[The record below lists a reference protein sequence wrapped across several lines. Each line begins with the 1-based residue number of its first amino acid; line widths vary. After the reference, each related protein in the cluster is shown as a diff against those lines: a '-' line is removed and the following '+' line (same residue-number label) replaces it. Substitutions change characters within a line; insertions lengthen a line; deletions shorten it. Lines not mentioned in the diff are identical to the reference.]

1 MMIENDIFNIVGKNQ
16 IVLDDVQQG
25 ILNDI
30 ADKKENIKDVLLW
43 GSHGTGKT
51 IVGAEVAK
59 MKLEQNIH
67 EAKVFERPKPK
78 LILCDFSPRNSMS
91 LLDKL
96 SDEIFDDIEECEI
109 IKLDRTLLDAY
120 IMFVDE
126 MPIYDYI
133 WDYVHVGNYDHIGNY
148 TEYNLQ
154 KYKYRNTGVWFDLS
168 KYENLCIIMC
178 LSPVVPFQNQFEV
191 EPPNWPGLYSRQL
204 ILPHRNCPEIQE
216 FCDFY
221 AHHNGSNASHTLLTT
236 NNKRVIKDNLPNG
249 ELPIWVECDDDE
261 ATALVKKVRNEHTED
276 SIAVL
281 CPSSC
286 KEHNEHGCV
295 SERIMVG
302 LEKDIIILMPR
313 SRCSYYD
320 IELFSRARKKLYI
333 LAFPT
338 AIPYENT
345 LNLCVNHQQSDAC
358 PDPCTWIMTD
368 TLPDNLIAENFLD
381 EGDWVW
387 IYHKQSPKCQQH
399 NISRTCPCPWINQSL
414 VVKTQK
420 IF

>member
-1 MMIENDIFNIVGKNQ
+1 MIENDIFNIVGKNQ

-216 FCDFY
+216 FCDF
-221 AHHNGSNASHTLLTT
+221 
-236 NNKRVIKDNLPNG
+236 D

-261 ATALVKKVRNEHTED
+261 ATALVKKIRNEH
-276 SIAVL
+276 
-281 CPSSC
+281 
-286 KEHNEHGCV
+286 
-295 SERIMVG
+295 
-302 LEKDIIILMPR
+302 
-313 SRCSYYD
+313 
-320 IELFSRARKKLYI
+320 
-333 LAFPT
+333 
-338 AIPYENT
+338 
-345 LNLCVNHQQSDAC
+345 
-358 PDPCTWIMTD
+358 
-368 TLPDNLIAENFLD
+368 
-381 EGDWVW
+381 
-387 IYHKQSPKCQQH
+387 
-399 NISRTCPCPWINQSL
+399 
-414 VVKTQK
+414 
-420 IF
+420 